1 MTEDQQVH
9 PEETTPHSEHPGEHP
24 AQGPRDMRAAA
35 EAHLR
40 ALAGEHARLR
50 DDQWT
55 AIHALV
61 AEQRR
66 ALVVQ
71 RTGWGKSAVYF
82 VATALLRASGAGPT
96 VIVSPLLALM
106 RNQVDAAAR
115 AGIRAR
121 TINSANLEEW
131 EQVHAEIRD
140 GAVDVLLVSPE
151 RLNNPGFR
159 DNVLPHLTKT
169 AGLIVIDEAHCI
181 SDWGHDFRP
190 DYRRIKTLLSTL
202 PADIPVLATTAT
214 ANARVTADVAEQLGV
229 GAVSGA
235 ASGTGAGAADED
247 AADEDRGVLVLRGT
261 LDRESLHLAV
271 VSLPSAS
278 MRLAW
283 LAASLAS
290 GALPN
295 SGIIY
300 TLTVAAAYETA
311 AFLREQG
318 ISVTAYSGKDDQARR
333 LAAEDDLL
341 ANRVKA
347 LVATS
352 ALGMGFDKPDLG
364 FVVHL
369 GAPQSPVAYYQQIG
383 RAGRGV
389 ERAAVVL
396 LPGREDRDIWA
407 YFASLAFPPEGQ
419 VRGTLQTLEDA
430 GRPLSTAAIETH
442 VDISRGRLESMLK
455 VLDVDGAVT
464 RTVGGWTATG
474 LPWAY
479 DGERYERVAR
489 ERTREQQA
497 MLAYQATDG
506 CRMEFLR
513 RELDDPEAAA
523 CGRCDNCTGQPW
535 PADVPQAGAQAARDR
550 LARPGVSVEPRK
562 MWPSGMKDLGIDGAS
577 GKIPAARLAEPG
589 RALGRLTDIGWGA
602 TLRALLADGGPDE
615 PVTAQLTD
623 ALVKVLAA
631 WDWAQRP
638 ASVVTMPSRTRPLL
652 IGSLGQRIAAIGRL
666 TYLGAL
672 GYATPDGPGPRRHN
686 SAQRL
691 ASLWRSIVVPDELRD
706 ALKTSA
712 SDAPVLLVDDQI
724 DTGWTMTV
732 AAALLRD
739 AGASAVLPLAL
750 ATTTG

>member
-1 MTEDQQVH
+1 MTDEDKL
-9 PEETTPHSEHPGEHP
+9 
-24 AQGPRDMRAAA
+24 RA
-35 EAHLR
+35 EAERHLR
-40 ALAGEHARLR
+40 ALAGDHARLR

-55 AIHALV
+55 AIRALV
-61 AEQRR
+61 AEHRR

-82 VATALLRASGAGPT
+82 VATALLRADGAGPT

-106 RNQVDAAAR
+106 RNQVAAAER

-131 EQVHAEIRD
+131 EQVHADIRD

-159 DNVLPHLTKT
+159 DNVLPRLTET

-190 DYRRIKTLLSTL
+190 DYRRIKTLLQTL

-214 ANARVTADVAEQLGV
+214 ANERVTVDVAEQLSSGGTTPRTPR
-229 GAVSGA
+229 GAPDGQERHRI
-235 ASGTGAGAADED
+235 GRADENGKTD
-247 AADEDRGVLVLRGT
+247 VVVLRGE
-261 LDRESLHLAV
+261 LDRESLRLAV
-271 VSLPSAS
+271 VRLPAAP

-283 LAASLAS
+283 LAEQLGN
-290 GALPN
+290 GALHN

-300 TLTVAAAYETA
+300 TLTVAAAYDTA

-318 ISVTAYSGKDDQARR
+318 IEVTAYSGKDDQAQR

-341 ANRVKA
+341 NNRVKA

-383 RAGRGV
+383 RAGRAV
-389 ERAAVVL
+389 ERADVVL

-419 VRGTLQTLEDA
+419 VRATIEALQEA
-430 GRPLSTAAIETH
+430 GRPLSTAAIETR
-442 VDISRGRLESMLK
+442 VDLSRGRLESMLK
-455 VLDVDGAVT
+455 VLDVDGAVS
-464 RTVGGWTATG
+464 RTAGGWAATG
-474 LPWAY
+474 QPWSY
-479 DGERYERVAR
+479 DAERYERVAT
-489 ERTREQQA
+489 ERVREQQA

-513 RELDDPEAAA
+513 RELDDPGAAP

-535 PADVPQAGAQAARDR
+535 AADVPPAGAAAARQR
-550 LARPGVSVEPRK
+550 LERPGVEVAPRK
-562 MWPSGMKDLGIDGAS
+562 MWPTGMKDLGIDAS
-577 GKIPAARLAEPG
+577 GKIPPARTAGPG
-589 RALGRLTDIGWGA
+589 RALGRLTDAGWGG
-602 TLRALLADGGPDE
+602 TLRALLAAGAPDE

-623 ALVKVLAA
+623 AVVKVLAA
-631 WDWAQRP
+631 WDWTQRP
-638 ASVVTMPSRTRPLL
+638 AAVVSMPSRSRPALVT
-652 IGSLGQRIAAIGRL
+652 SLGQRIAAIGRL
-666 TYLGAL
+666 NYLGAL
-672 GYATPDGPGPRRHN
+672 GYATQDGPGPRRHN

-691 ASLWRSIVVPDELRD
+691 ASLWNALVVPDDLRD
-706 ALKTSA
+706 ALKESG

-739 AGASAVLPLAL
+739 AGAPAVLPLVL

>member
-1 MTEDQQVH
+1 MTDDDKL
-9 PEETTPHSEHPGEHP
+9 
-24 AQGPRDMRAAA
+24 RA
-35 EAHLR
+35 EAEGHLR

-55 AIHALV
+55 AIRALV
-61 AEQRR
+61 AEHRR

-82 VATALLRASGAGPT
+82 VATALLRADGAGPT

-106 RNQVDAAAR
+106 RNQVAAAER

-131 EQVHAEIRD
+131 EQVHADIRD

-159 DNVLPHLTKT
+159 DNVLPRLTET

-190 DYRRIKTLLSTL
+190 DYRRIKTLLQTL

-214 ANARVTADVAEQLGV
+214 ANERVTVDVAEQLSSGGTTPRTPR
-229 GAVSGA
+229 GAPDGQERHRI
-235 ASGTGAGAADED
+235 GRADENGKTD
-247 AADEDRGVLVLRGT
+247 VVVLRGE
-261 LDRESLHLAV
+261 LDRESLRLAV
-271 VSLPSAS
+271 VRLPAAP

-283 LAASLAS
+283 LAEQLGN
-290 GALPN
+290 GALHN

-300 TLTVAAAYETA
+300 TLTVAAAYDTA

-318 ISVTAYSGKDDQARR
+318 IEVTAYSGKDDQAQR

-341 ANRVKA
+341 NNRVKA

-383 RAGRGV
+383 RAGRAV
-389 ERAAVVL
+389 ERADVVL

-407 YFASLAFPPEGQ
+407 YFASLAFPPERQ
-419 VRGTLQTLEDA
+419 VRATIEALEEA
-430 GRPLSTAAIETH
+430 GRPLSTAAIETR
-442 VDISRGRLESMLK
+442 VDLSRGRLESMLK
-455 VLDVDGAVT
+455 VLDVDGAVS
-464 RTVGGWTATG
+464 RTAGGWTATG
-474 LPWAY
+474 RPWSY
-479 DGERYERVAR
+479 DAERYERVAT
-489 ERTREQQA
+489 ERVREQQA

-513 RELDDPEAAA
+513 RELDDPGAAP

-535 PADVPQAGAQAARDR
+535 ASDVPQAGADAARQR
-550 LARPGVSVEPRK
+550 LERPGVSIDPRK

-577 GKIPAARLAEPG
+577 GKIPPGRTAEPG
-589 RALGRLTDIGWGA
+589 RALGRLTDAGWGG
-602 TLRALLADGGPDE
+602 TLRALFAEGKPDG
-615 PVTAQLTD
+615 PVSPQLTD
-623 ALVKVLAA
+623 AVVQVLAA
-631 WDWAQRP
+631 WNWSARP
-638 ASVVTMPSRTRPLL
+638 AYVVSMPSRSRPELVS
-652 IGSLGQRIAAIGRL
+652 SLGQRIAAIGRL
-666 TYLGAL
+666 SYLGSL

-691 ASLWRSIVVPDELRD
+691 ASLWHALVVPDELRD
-706 ALKTSA
+706 ALKA
-712 SDAPVLLVDDQI
+712 AGDAPVLLVDDQI
-724 DTGWTMTV
+724 DSGWTMTV

-739 AGASAVLPLAL
+739 AGAPAVLPLAL

>member
-1 MTEDQQVH
+1 MTDDEL
-9 PEETTPHSEHPGEHP
+9 
-24 AQGPRDMRAAA
+24 RAAA
-35 EAHLR
+35 EGYLR

-55 AIHALV
+55 AIRALV
-61 AEQRR
+61 AERRR

-82 VATALLRASGAGPT
+82 VATALLRARGAGPT

-115 AGIRAR
+115 AGIHAR
-121 TINSANLEEW
+121 TINSANLDDW

-159 DNVLPHLTKT
+159 DNVLPRLVKT

-190 DYRRIKTLLSTL
+190 DYRRIRTLLATL
-202 PADIPVLATTAT
+202 PAGIPVLATTAT

-229 GAVSGA
+229 GAVSAVGVA
-235 ASGTGAGAADED
+235 GGGGGGSGED
-247 AADEDRGVLVLRGT
+247 GGVLVLRGP
-261 LDRESLHLAV
+261 LDRDSLRLAV
-271 VSLPSAS
+271 VSLPTAS

-283 LAASLAS
+283 LAANLAS
-290 GALPN
+290 GALPG

-318 ISVTAYSGKDDQARR
+318 MSVTAYSGKDDQARR

-341 ANRVKA
+341 TNRVKA

-383 RAGRGV
+383 RAGRAV
-389 ERAAVVL
+389 SRADVIL

-407 YFASLAFPPEGQ
+407 YFASLAFPPERQ
-419 VRGTLQTLEDA
+419 VRATLEVLEDA
-430 GRPLSTAAIETH
+430 RRPLSTAAIETH
-442 VDISRGRLESMLK
+442 VDLSRGRLESMLK

-464 RTVGGWTATG
+464 RAVGGWAATG
-474 LPWAY
+474 RPWSY

-489 ERTREQQA
+489 ERTREQQS
-497 MLAYQATDG
+497 MLAYEATGG

-535 PADVPQAGAQAARDR
+535 PADVPQAGAEAARDR

-562 MWPSGMKDLGIDGAS
+562 MWPAGMKELGIDAS
-577 GKIPAARLAEPG
+577 GKIPAGRTAEPG
-589 RALGRLTDIGWGA
+589 RALGRLTDVGWGA
-602 TLRALLADGGPDE
+602 TLRALLAEGAPDE
-615 PVTAQLTD
+615 PVTAPLTD
-623 ALVKVLAA
+623 AVVKVLAS

-638 ASVVTMPSRTRPLL
+638 ASVVTMPSRSRPLL
-652 IGSLGQRIAAIGRL
+652 VDSLGQRIAAIGRL
-666 TYLGAL
+666 TYLGGL
-672 GYATPDGPGPRRHN
+672 GYATDDGPGARRHN

-691 ASLWRSIVVPDELRD
+691 ASLWHAIVVPDDLRD
-706 ALKTSA
+706 ALRAAA
-712 SDAPVLLVDDQI
+712 SDGPVLLVDDQI

-739 AGASAVLPLAL
+739 AGAPAILPLAL
-750 ATTTG
+750 AATTG

>member
-1 MTEDQQVH
+1 MTDDAKQPAVMTEKTD
-9 PEETTPHSEHPGEHP
+9 PSTG
-24 AQGPRDMRAAA
+24 QGLRTAA
-35 EAHLR
+35 EEHLQ
-40 ALAGEHARLR
+40 ALAGPDARLR
-50 DDQWT
+50 EDQWT

-61 AEQRR
+61 AERRR

-82 VATALLRASGAGPT
+82 IATALLRAAGAGPT

-115 AGIRAR
+115 AGIHAR

-131 EQVHAEIRD
+131 EQVHAEIRS

-159 DNVLPHLTKT
+159 DNVLPHLVKT

-190 DYRRIKTLLSTL
+190 DYRRIRTLLATL
-202 PADIPVLATTAT
+202 PVDIPVLATTAT
-214 ANARVTADVAEQLGV
+214 ANARVTEDVAEQLGV
-229 GAVSGA
+229 GVAPA
-235 ASGTGAGAADED
+235 AAGAAGAFGPSGENRD
-247 AADEDRGVLVLRGT
+247 VLVLRGS
-261 LDRESLHLAV
+261 LDRESLRLAV
-271 VSLPSAS
+271 VRLPTAS

-283 LAASLAS
+283 LADQLRND
-290 GALPN
+290 ALRD

-318 ISVTAYSGKDDQARR
+318 IAVTAYSGKDDQAQR

-341 ANRVKA
+341 NNRVKA

-383 RAGRGV
+383 RAGRSV
-389 ERAAVVL
+389 ARAEVVL
-396 LPGREDRDIWA
+396 LPGLEDKDIWA

-419 VRGTLQTLEDA
+419 VHATLETLALADRPMSVA
-430 GRPLSTAAIETH
+430 GIETR
-442 VDISRGRLESMLK
+442 VDLSRGRLEMMLK

-464 RTVGGWTATG
+464 RTAGGWTATG

-479 DGERYERVAR
+479 DRERYERVAR
-489 ERTREQQA
+489 ERKREQEA
-497 MLAYQATDG
+497 MLVYEATSG

-513 RELDDPEAAA
+513 RELDDPEATP
-523 CGRCDNCTGQPW
+523 CGRCDNCTGRPW
-535 PADVPQAGAQAARDR
+535 PADVSAGGDSAARER
-550 LARPGVSVEPRK
+550 LARPGVSVDPRK
-562 MWPSGMKDLGIDGAS
+562 MWPTGMKELGIDAS
-577 GKIPAARLAEPG
+577 GKIPASRVAAPG
-589 RALGRLTDIGWGA
+589 RALGRLTDVGWGA
-602 TLRALLADGGPDE
+602 TLRALLSPEAPDQ
-615 PVTAQLTD
+615 PVTPQLLD
-623 ALVKVLAA
+623 AVIKVLAA
-631 WDWAQRP
+631 WDWDTRP
-638 ASVVTMPSRTRPLL
+638 TSVATMPSRSRPLL
-652 IGSLGQRIAAIGRL
+652 IGSLGERLAGIGRL
-666 TYLGAL
+666 HYLGAL

-691 ASLWRSIVVPDELRD
+691 ASLWRALVVPDDLRA
-706 ALKTSA
+706 ALAEHA
-712 SDAPVLLVDDQI
+712 SDGPVLLIDDQI

-732 AAALLRD
+732 GAAFLRD
-739 AGASAVLPLAL
+739 AGVPAVLPLAL
-750 ATTTG
+750 ATVTG

>member
-1 MTEDQQVH
+1 MADEDKLRTE
-9 PEETTPHSEHPGEHP
+9 
-24 AQGPRDMRAAA
+24 A
-35 EAHLR
+35 EQHLR

-55 AIHALV
+55 AIRALV
-61 AEQRR
+61 AERRR

-82 VATALLRASGAGPT
+82 VATALLRARGAGPT

-115 AGIRAR
+115 AGIHAR
-121 TINSANLEEW
+121 TINSANLEDW

-159 DNVLPHLTKT
+159 DNVLPRLVQT

-190 DYRRIKTLLSTL
+190 DYRRIRTLLATL
-202 PADIPVLATTAT
+202 PADVPVLATTAT

-229 GAVSGA
+229 GAAPGSA
-235 ASGTGAGAADED
+235 AADAAH
-247 AADEDRGVLVLRGT
+247 AADADRDGDVVVLRGP
-261 LDRESLHLAV
+261 LDRESLRLAV
-271 VSLPSAS
+271 VSLPAAP

-283 LAASLAS
+283 LADNLAS
-290 GALPN
+290 GALPG

-318 ISVTAYSGKDDQARR
+318 IEVTAYSGKDDQARR

-389 ERAAVVL
+389 ERADVVL

-407 YFASLAFPPEGQ
+407 YFASLAFPAEGQ
-419 VRGTLQTLEDA
+419 VRATLETLADA

-442 VDISRGRLESMLK
+442 VDLSRGRLESMLK

-464 RTVGGWTATG
+464 RTVGGWAATG

-479 DGERYERVAR
+479 DRERYERVAR
-489 ERTREQQA
+489 ERKREQQA
-497 MLAYQATDG
+497 MLDYLATDG

-523 CGRCDNCTGQPW
+523 CGRCDNCTGRPW
-535 PADVPQAGAQAARDR
+535 ATAVPDAGAQAARDR

-562 MWPSGMKDLGIDGAS
+562 MWPTGMKDLGIDAS
-577 GKIPAARLAEPG
+577 GKIPASRTAEPG
-589 RALGRLTDIGWGA
+589 RALGRLTDVGWGA
-602 TLRALLADGGPDE
+602 TLRALLAEGAPDE
-615 PVTAQLTD
+615 PVTPQLTD

-638 ASVVTMPSRTRPLL
+638 ASVVTMPSRTRPVLV
-652 IGSLGQRIAAIGRL
+652 GSLGQRIAAIGRL
-666 TYLGAL
+666 SYLGPL
-672 GYATPDGPGPRRHN
+672 GYATQDGPGPRRHN

-691 ASLWRSIVVPDELRD
+691 ASLWRSLVVPDELRD
-706 ALKTSA
+706 ALA
-712 SDAPVLLVDDQI
+712 AAADGPVLLVDDQI

-739 AGASAVLPLAL
+739 AGATAVLPLAL
-750 ATTTG
+750 ATVTG

>member
-1 MTEDQQVH
+1 MTDDEL
-9 PEETTPHSEHPGEHP
+9 
-24 AQGPRDMRAAA
+24 RAAA
-35 EAHLR
+35 ETHLR

-55 AIHALV
+55 AVRALV
-61 AEQRR
+61 AERRR

-82 VATALLRASGAGPT
+82 VATALLRAGGAGPT

-115 AGIRAR
+115 AGIHAR

-159 DNVLPHLTKT
+159 DNVLPRLVRT

-190 DYRRIKTLLSTL
+190 DYRRIRTLLSTL

-229 GAVSGA
+229 GAAAASGPGASGA
-235 ASGTGAGAADED
+235 ADADGA
-247 AADEDRGVLVLRGT
+247 VVVLRGP
-261 LDRESLHLAV
+261 LDRESLRLAV
-271 VSLPSAS
+271 VSLPTAA

-283 LAASLAS
+283 LADNLAS
-290 GALPN
+290 GALPD

-311 AFLREQG
+311 AFLRDQG
-318 ISVTAYSGKDDQARR
+318 INVAAYSGKDDQSRR

-341 ANRVKA
+341 GNRVKA

-383 RAGRGV
+383 RAGRAV
-389 ERAAVVL
+389 ARADVVL
-396 LPGREDRDIWA
+396 LPGLEDRDIWA
-407 YFASLAFPPEGQ
+407 YFASLAFPPERQ
-419 VRGTLQTLEDA
+419 VRATLDTLAGA

-442 VDISRGRLESMLK
+442 VDLSRGRLESMLK
-455 VLDVDGAVT
+455 VLDVDGAVA
-464 RTVGGWTATG
+464 RTAGGWAASG

-513 RELDDPEAAA
+513 RELDDPQAAA

-535 PADVPQAGAQAARDR
+535 PAGVPNAGAQAARDR

-562 MWPSGMKDLGIDGAS
+562 MWPSGMKDLGIDAS
-577 GKIPAARLAEPG
+577 GKIPAARTAEPG
-589 RALGRLTDIGWGA
+589 RALGRLTDVGWGA
-602 TLRALLADGGPDE
+602 TLRALLAEGAPDE
-615 PVTAQLTD
+615 PVAAALTD
-623 ALVKVLAA
+623 AVVKVLAS

-638 ASVVTMPSRTRPLL
+638 GYVVTMPSRTRPRLV
-652 IGSLGQRIAAIGRL
+652 GSLGQRIAAIGRL
-666 TYLGAL
+666 TYLGGL
-672 GYATPDGPGPRRHN
+672 GYATSDGPGPRRHN

-691 ASLWRSIVVPDELRD
+691 ASLWRAIVVPDELRD
-706 ALKTSA
+706 ALTA
-712 SDAPVLLVDDQI
+712 AAIAAPVLLVDDQI

-739 AGASAVLPLAL
+739 AGAPAVLPLAL
-750 ATTTG
+750 ATVTG

>member
-1 MTEDQQVH
+1 MTDDQKLR
-9 PEETTPHSEHPGEHP
+9 E
-24 AQGPRDMRAAA
+24 AA
-35 EAHLR
+35 EASLR
-40 ALAGEHARLR
+40 ALAGDHARLR

-55 AIHALV
+55 AIAALV
-61 AEQRR
+61 ADHRR

-82 VATALLRASGAGPT
+82 VATALLRARGAGPT

-106 RNQVDAAAR
+106 RNQVEAAAR
-115 AGIRAR
+115 AGTHAR

-159 DNVLPHLTKT
+159 DNVLPKLTGT

-190 DYRRIKTLLSTL
+190 DYRRIRTLLATL
-202 PADIPVLATTAT
+202 PIDIPVLATTAT
-214 ANARVTADVAEQLGV
+214 ANERVTVDVAEQLAV
-229 GAVSGA
+229 GG
-235 ASGTGAGAADED
+235 DE
-247 AADEDRGVLVLRGT
+247 VLVLRGS
-261 LDRESLHLAV
+261 LDRESLRLAV
-271 VSLPSAS
+271 VSLPAAP

-283 LAASLAS
+283 LADQLRS
-290 GALPN
+290 GALRD

-318 ISVTAYSGKDDQARR
+318 LEVTAYSGKDDQAQR

-407 YFASLAFPPEGQ
+407 YFASLAFPAEGP
-419 VRGTLQTLEDA
+419 VRTTLETLSEA

-442 VDISRGRLESMLK
+442 VDLSRGRLEMMLK
-455 VLDVDGAVT
+455 VIDVDGAVT
-464 RTVGGWTATG
+464 RTVGGWAATG
-474 LPWAY
+474 RPWAY
-479 DGERYERVAR
+479 DKERYERVAW
-489 ERTREQQA
+489 ERKREQQA
-497 MLAYQATDG
+497 MLDYQATDQ

-513 RELDDPEAAA
+513 SELDDPEAAA

-535 PADVPQAGAQAARDR
+535 PAEVPQASASAARER
-550 LARPGVSVEPRK
+550 LARPGVEVEPRK
-562 MWPSGMKDLGIDGAS
+562 MWPTGMQELGIDAS
-577 GKIPAARLAEPG
+577 GKIPAGRTAGRG
-589 RALGRLTDIGWGA
+589 RALGRLTDVGWGVP
-602 TLRALLADGGPDE
+602 LRALLAEGAPDE
-615 PVTAQLTD
+615 PVTEQLTD
-623 ALVKVLAA
+623 AVIKVLAA
-631 WDWAQRP
+631 WNWAQRP
-638 ASVVTMPSRTRPLL
+638 ASVVTMPSRSRPVL
-652 IGSLGQRIAAIGRL
+652 IGSLGERIAAIGRL
-666 TYLGAL
+666 AYLGAL
-672 GYATPDGPGPRRHN
+672 GHATPDGPGPRRHN

-691 ASLWRSIVVPDELRD
+691 ASLWGSIVVPDDLRD
-706 ALKTSA
+706 ALKA
-712 SDAPVLLVDDQI
+712 SDGPVLLVDDQI

-732 AAALLRD
+732 GAALLRD
-739 AGASAVLPLAL
+739 AR
-750 ATTTG
+750 

>member
-1 MTEDQQVH
+1 MTDDEL
-9 PEETTPHSEHPGEHP
+9 
-24 AQGPRDMRAAA
+24 RAAA
-35 EAHLR
+35 EGHLR

-55 AIHALV
+55 AVRTLV
-61 AEQRR
+61 AERRR

-82 VATALLRASGAGPT
+82 VATALLRAGGAGPT

-115 AGIRAR
+115 AGIHAR

-159 DNVLPHLTKT
+159 DNVLPRLVRT

-190 DYRRIKTLLSTL
+190 DYRRIRTLLSTL

-229 GAVSGA
+229 GVGAAPASGA
-235 ASGTGAGAADED
+235 ADADGA
-247 AADEDRGVLVLRGT
+247 VVVLRGP
-261 LDRESLHLAV
+261 LDRESLRLAV
-271 VSLPSAS
+271 VSLPTAA

-283 LAASLAS
+283 LAGNLAS
-290 GALPN
+290 GALPD

-311 AFLREQG
+311 AFLRDQG
-318 ISVTAYSGKDDQARR
+318 INVAAYSGKDDQARR
-333 LAAEDDLL
+333 LEAEDDLL
-341 ANRVKA
+341 GNRVKA

-383 RAGRGV
+383 RAGRAV
-389 ERAAVVL
+389 ARADVVL
-396 LPGREDRDIWA
+396 LPGLEDRDIWA
-407 YFASLAFPPEGQ
+407 YFASLAFPPERQ
-419 VRGTLQTLEDA
+419 VRATLDTLAEA
-430 GRPLSTAAIETH
+430 GRPLSTAAIETR
-442 VDISRGRLESMLK
+442 VDLSRGRLESMLK

-464 RTVGGWTATG
+464 RTAGGWAATG

-489 ERTREQQA
+489 ERAREQQA

-523 CGRCDNCTGQPW
+523 CGRCDNCTGRPW
-535 PADVPQAGAQAARDR
+535 PADVPDAGAQAARDR

-562 MWPSGMKDLGIDGAS
+562 MWPSGMKDLGIDAS
-577 GKIPAARLAEPG
+577 GKIPAARTAEPG
-589 RALGRLTDIGWGA
+589 RALGRLTDVGWGA
-602 TLRALLADGGPDE
+602 TLRALLAEGAPDE
-615 PVTAQLTD
+615 PVTPALTD
-623 ALVKVLAA
+623 AVVKVLAS

-638 ASVVTMPSRTRPLL
+638 GYVVTMPSRTRPRLV
-652 IGSLGQRIAAIGRL
+652 GSLGQRIAAIGRL
-666 TYLGAL
+666 TYLGGL
-672 GYATPDGPGPRRHN
+672 GYATQDGPGPRRHN

-691 ASLWRSIVVPDELRD
+691 ASLWRALVVPDELRD
-706 ALKTSA
+706 ALAAAT
-712 SDAPVLLVDDQI
+712 DAPVLLVDDQI

-739 AGASAVLPLAL
+739 AGAPAVLPLAL
-750 ATTTG
+750 ATVTG